1 MGFYTDCINPFGK
14 PNHGYWSNLQPYSF
28 AKLCPECWYI
38 AGHKQLTTVPGPLKK
53 DRSIISKPEKDSL

>member
-14 PNHGYWSNLQPYSF
+14 PNHGFYSDGQIYST

-38 AGHKQLTTVPGPLKK
+38 AGHRKPNTFIRGNPKAFKQCGSDTL
-53 DRSIISKPEKDSL
+53 